1 MSRGTKRSKEPGFE
15 ISLRRLEEIVAALE
29 EGDRPLEESL
39 RLFEEGVGLTRQCA
53 ARLDEAERRIEIL
66 GRGAD
71 GSAELTPFDPA
82 TPDEGDDDDDD
93 TGSAGPDGGSD
104 SPGPAGDR

>member
-1 MSRGTKRSKEPGFE
+1 MSRGTKRTREPGFE
-15 ISLRRLEEIVAALE
+15 ASIRRLEEIVAALE

-39 RLFEEGVGLTRQCA
+39 RLFEEGVALTRQCA

-71 GSAELTPFDPA
+71 GSPVLQPFDPGPRDDA
-82 TPDEGDDDDDD
+82 DDADHADDGAAGDDDR
-93 TGSAGPDGGSD
+93 
-104 SPGPAGDR
+104 SPGSSGGR

>member
-15 ISLRRLEEIVAALE
+15 ASLRRLEEIVAALE

-71 GSAELTPFDPA
+71 GSAQLEAFEPA
-82 TPDEGDDDDDD
+82 PPEDTDDDDDD
-93 TGSAGPDGGSD
+93 AGPAGSGGGSGASD
-104 SPGPAGDR
+104 PAGDR

>member
-1 MSRGTKRSKEPGFE
+1 MSRGTKRSKDPGFE
-15 ISLRRLEEIVAALE
+15 ASLRRLEEIVAALE

-71 GSAELTPFDPA
+71 GAPVLAPFDPGV
-82 TPDEGDDDDDD
+82 TDDDDDSGA
-93 TGSAGPDGGSD
+93 TGSDGG
-104 SPGPAGDR
+104 PGPAGER

>member
-15 ISLRRLEEIVAALE
+15 ASLRRLEEIVAALE

-71 GSAELTPFDPA
+71 GSAELAPFDPA
-82 TPDEGDDDDDD
+82 APEDDA
-93 TGSAGPDGGSD
+93 GSAEPDGGSG

>member
-1 MSRGTKRSKEPGFE
+1 MSRGTKRSREPGFE
-15 ISLRRLEEIVAALE
+15 ASLRRLEEIVAALE

-66 GRGAD
+66 GRGTD
-71 GSAELTPFDPA
+71 GAAELTPFDPT
-82 TPDEGDDDDDD
+82 TPDEDDDDD
-93 TGSAGPDGGSD
+93 TGSAGPAGGSD